1 MTKKAKKNSTRN
13 SDHKIIRD
21 ELTLNDNTP
30 KVLPCLR

>member
-1 MTKKAKKNSTRN
+1 MTKKTRKNNPRK

-21 ELTLNDNTP
+21 ELTLNENTP